1 MALLLDR
8 RSGRTVPSKLRE
20 VLPRPEAVPEGSGPV
35 YVLEEPGD
43 DALLSER
50 WNASDP
56 DSDDEVFQDALED
69 PPAPPRSV
77 QLPDEI
83 LELIIREAQEHDG
96 EEETLRACSLVS
108 KDWSEP
114 AQRLLF
120 GETLSVFDATGANK
134 LRGILEVKPAIREA
148 GRRRLYSA
156 LRPLPVTS
164 FTVYS
169 SLWSLGRN
177 SQGLGE
183 HADLRELFRL
193 LCSWSGL
200 ESLTMSGFS
209 AYPRLLM
216 PNAVPAHTFPT
227 YQLVELH
234 LISCELADATLL
246 WLLGNSAAS
255 LKRLNISGCSGLT
268 PETLANVFAAIG
280 RTLETLIFSVDM
292 DDLAN
297 ASGSRSLSTDLI
309 KPLVGLRTINLST
322 DSVFPEE
329 ILHELVAL
337 PYLEDISLSY
347 PSFECRIVKD
357 ALAALPLENTW
368 STLYLDAWEAP
379 DLWDETQRYEVLQL
393 CVFRGVELVLNGLNA
408 AEIEEDWY
416 GEELREDWAV
426 LEADAAEAPAAA
438 AKAVPT

>member
-1 MALLLDR
+1 MLT
-8 RSGRTVPSKLRE
+8 S
-20 VLPRPEAVPEGSGPV
+20 
-35 YVLEEPGD
+35 
-43 DALLSER
+43 
-50 WNASDP
+50 
-56 DSDDEVFQDALED
+56 Q
-69 PPAPPRSV
+69 
-77 QLPDEI
+77 
-83 LELIIREAQEHDG
+83 
-96 EEETLRACSLVS
+96 
-108 KDWSEP
+108 
-114 AQRLLF
+114 
-120 GETLSVFDATGANK
+120 
-134 LRGILEVKPAIREA
+134 

-164 FTVYS
+164 FTVCS
-169 SLWSLGRN
+169 SPWSLGRN

-268 PETLANVFAAIG
+268 PETLANVFAAVG
-280 RTLETLIFSVDM
+280 RTLETLILSVDM

-329 ILHELVAL
+329 IFHELVAL

-357 ALAALPLENTW
+357 ALAALPLVNTW

-393 CVFRGVELVLNGLNA
+393 CVCRGVELVLNGLNA
-408 AEIEEDWY
+408 AEIEE
-416 GEELREDWAV
+416 GESAGGPPPAESSA
-426 LEADAAEAPAAA
+426 LEGCTESSFTHDRLVWRRVAGGLGRSGGRRGGCASRGGGQGS
-438 AKAVPT
+438 TYLNRL